1 MANAALSFS
10 LSSKAEAVELG
21 LDAPADLL
29 VGPEQR
35 LLRIG
40 ALLYAAAM
48 TASYLVPTAV
58 GGNVD
63 RLGALVAGPIAACV
77 LAGGRTRGRPAGGHA
92 RLLLILAPLLLYW
105 QANAPVADFLAGASD
120 PAVEASYYTP
130 ILGELRSLGIGYS
143 ARPARIE
150 VVPTVDHWEAR
161 WLAPHVMLARGWER
175 QLDRHRDALFY
186 QGSAPLTPASYRAW
200 LSEQAVS
207 YVALPDAPLDY
218 SARSESRLLRA
229 RGGQV
234 PSYLREIWS
243 SAHWRLYAVLGA
255 TALAQAPA
263 VLTDVGSDSFVLQA
277 PSAGDF
283 VVRLHFSPYWA
294 LAGGHGC
301 VARAAGDWTSV
312 RAREAGRLQVVIR
325 FSLARVFSRGPR
337 CR

>member
-1 MANAALSFS
+1 
-10 LSSKAEAVELG
+10 
-21 LDAPADLL
+21 
-29 VGPEQR
+29 
-35 LLRIG
+35 
-40 ALLYAAAM
+40 
-48 TASYLVPTAV
+48 
-58 GGNVD
+58 
-63 RLGALVAGPIAACV
+63 
-77 LAGGRTRGRPAGGHA
+77 
-92 RLLLILAPLLLYW
+92 
-105 QANAPVADFLAGASD
+105 
-120 PAVEASYYTP
+120 
-130 ILGELRSLGIGYS
+130 
-143 ARPARIE
+143 
-150 VVPTVDHWEAR
+150 
-161 WLAPHVMLARGWER
+161 
-175 QLDRHRDALFY
+175 
-186 QGSAPLTPASYRAW
+186 
-200 LSEQAVS
+200 S

-325 FSLARVFSRGPR
+325 FS
-337 CR
+337 